1 MKEIY
6 EKEFILNCENQF
18 PNESGCFG
26 YEIDGYI
33 FRRLIIKFSK
43 ELLNSQIP
51 PKTNEVK
58 K

>member
-18 PNESGCFG
+18 PSESGCFG

-33 FRRLIIKFSK
+33 FRRLMIKFPNK
-43 ELLNSQIP
+43 ILE
-51 PKTNEVK
+51 EWE
-58 K
+58 